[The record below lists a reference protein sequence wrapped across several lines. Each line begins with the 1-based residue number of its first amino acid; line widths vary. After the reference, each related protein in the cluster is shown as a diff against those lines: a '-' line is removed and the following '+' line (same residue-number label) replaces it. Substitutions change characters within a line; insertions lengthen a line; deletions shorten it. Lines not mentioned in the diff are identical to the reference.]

1 METINILFCGTGGQ
15 GILTAS
21 EIVGRAAMFD
31 GYHAKKSEVHG
42 MAQRG
47 GSVESHLRLGKEV
60 FSPIIEKG
68 AADFLV
74 PFHKGEHDR
83 MITLLKKDGKDLL
96 TEFLE
101 ADKLITDKK
110 YLNTYML
117 GVLSRYLT
125 LSEESWLKAMT
136 EVFKGKNTDKN
147 FDVFKKARANKH

>member
-1 METINILFCGTGGQ
+1 MKTINILFCGTGGQ

-21 EIVGRAAMFD
+21 EIVGRTAMFD

-47 GSVESHLRLGKEV
+47 GSVESHLRFGKEV
-60 FSPIIEKG
+60 FSPIIEHG
-68 AADFLV
+68 EADFLV

-83 MITLLKKDGKDLL
+83 MIGLLKKDGKDLI

-101 ADKLITDKK
+101 ADKIVTDKK

-117 GVLSRYLT
+117 GVLSRYLN

-136 EVFKGKNTDKN
+136 EVFKGKNMDKN
-147 FDVFKKARANKH
+147 FEVFKSARVNKH

>member
-1 METINILFCGTGGQ
+1 MKTINILFCGTGGQ

-21 EIVGRAAMFD
+21 EIVGKTAMFD
-31 GYHAKKSEVHG
+31 GYHTKKSEVHG

-47 GSVESHLRLGKEV
+47 GSVESHLRFGKEV
-60 FSPIIEKG
+60 FSPIIEQ
-68 AADFLV
+68 AEADFLV
-74 PFHKGEHDR
+74 SFHKGEHDR
-83 MITLLKKDGKDLL
+83 MLGLLKKDGKDLI

-101 ADKLITDKK
+101 AETIVTDKK

-136 EVFKGKNTDKN
+136 EVFKGKNMDKN
-147 FDVFKKARANKH
+147 FEVFRLARANKH

>member
-47 GSVESHLRLGKEV
+47 GSVESHLRLGEEV

-147 FDVFKKARANKH
+147 FDLFKRARANKH

>member
-83 MITLLKKDGKDLL
+83 MASLLKKDGKDLI

-147 FDVFKKARANKH
+147 FDVFKMARANKH

>member
-68 AADFLV
+68 EADFLV

-147 FDVFKKARANKH
+147 FDVFKSARANKH

>member
-1 METINILFCGTGGQ
+1 MKTINILFCGTGGQ

-21 EIVGRAAMFD
+21 EIVGRTAMLD

-47 GSVESHLRLGKEV
+47 GSVESHLRFGKEV
-60 FSPIIEKG
+60 FSPIIEQG
-68 AADFLV
+68 EVDYLV

-83 MITLLKKDGKDLL
+83 MAGLLKKDGKDLIE
-96 TEFLE
+96 EFLK
-101 ADKLITDKK
+101 ADKIITDKK

-117 GVLSRYLT
+117 GVLSRYLD

-136 EVFKGKNTDKN
+136 EVFKGKNMDKN
-147 FDVFKKARANKH
+147 IEVFRSARTNKH

>member
-147 FDVFKKARANKH
+147 FDVFKRARANKH

>member
-1 METINILFCGTGGQ
+1 MKTINILFCGTGGQ

-21 EIVGRAAMFD
+21 EIVGRTAVFE

-47 GSVESHLRLGKEV
+47 GSVESHLRFGKEV

-68 AADFLV
+68 EVDFLV

-83 MITLLKKDGKDLL
+83 MAELLKKDGKDLI

-101 ADKLITDKK
+101 ADKIITDKK

-117 GVLSRYLT
+117 GVLSRYLD
-125 LSEESWLKAMT
+125 LSEESWIKAMT
-136 EVFKGKNTDKN
+136 EVFKGKNMDKN
-147 FDVFKKARANKH
+147 IEVFRSARTNKH

>member
-83 MITLLKKDGKDLL
+83 MVSLLKKDGKDLL

-101 ADKLITDKK
+101 ADRLITDKK

-147 FDVFKKARANKH
+147 FDVFKRARANKH